1 MNLGRSLCRPGGQF
15 NRTTASNAK
24 PVGVFGLMVSAVFLR
39 ATDADDLIEQYVARL
54 TLPGFVDDGKRHAA
68 MRLTDVAGA

>member
-1 MNLGRSLCRPGGQF
+1 
-15 NRTTASNAK
+15 
-24 PVGVFGLMVSAVFLR
+24 MVSAVFLR